1 MTFQSNNNYIIQD
14 FQEETA
20 IIGIEDDIAKMKDML
35 IINDSARAMM
45 SVLDDGLPHTI
56 EDIETK
62 ILEEFEIEDNS
73 GLREDIQNFMSSM
86 AEKSY
91 ITIMD

>member
-73 GLREDIQNFMSSM
+73 
-86 AEKSY
+86 
-91 ITIMD
+91 

>member
-1 MTFQSNNNYIIQD
+1 MTFQSNNKYIIQD

-62 ILEEFEIEDNS
+62 ILEAFEIEDNS